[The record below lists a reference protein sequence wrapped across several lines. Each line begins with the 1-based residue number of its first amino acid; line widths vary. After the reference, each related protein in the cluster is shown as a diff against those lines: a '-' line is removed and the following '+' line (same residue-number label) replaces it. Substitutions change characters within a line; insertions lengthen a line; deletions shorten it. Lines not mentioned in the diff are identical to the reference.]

1 MRVISGIYRGR
12 KLECLEGRDIRPTSD
27 RVKESLFNILSS
39 HVIESTFFDMFGGT
53 GSIGIEAISR
63 GASLAV
69 FVDESIQSIKV
80 LRANL
85 EKLGINEKVEVYNTD
100 YITAVNQL
108 FKSKKKFDFIFIDPP
123 YHLGIAQNALNV
135 VDEQCILESN
145 GMIIVEHNEED
156 TMPKNVGSLMMQ
168 RQRKYGSTILT
179 FYKQLKKTAD
189 EEE

>member
-1 MRVISGIYRGR
+1 
-12 KLECLEGRDIRPTSD
+12 
-27 RVKESLFNILSS
+27 
-39 HVIESTFFDMFGGT
+39 VIESTFFDMFGGT